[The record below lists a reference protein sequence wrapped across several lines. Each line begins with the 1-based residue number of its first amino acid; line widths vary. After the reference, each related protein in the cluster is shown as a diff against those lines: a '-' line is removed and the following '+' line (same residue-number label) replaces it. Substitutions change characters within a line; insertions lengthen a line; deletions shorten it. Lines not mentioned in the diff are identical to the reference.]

1 MTIFSSGTNIGS
13 NLRRKIR
20 KIKRKYD
27 ITGDDLS
34 GKIAELKAVIKG
46 MAEEVRNRERKAEER
61 RINKQFD
68 QNPRSVYS
76 KLLGDSIEVVTPPGV
91 EELEAFWR
99 PLFEDEQRHRE
110 NEWTETIEL
119 TNQQK
124 PPMSQMNISVESFN
138 RKLGKYSNFKAPG
151 IDNLPNYWI
160 KALTSLHAHY
170 VYLFDRIISGNDQT
184 PEWLTTGCTTLIPKS
199 EETHLPS
206 KYRPITCLSTTYKIL
221 TGLIADAIYEHLTVG
236 NYLEGEQKGC
246 IRDRMGTKDQLLINK
261 AILED
266 CKRRQRNMSMAWIDY
281 SKAFDSVPHSW
292 IIKCLRLYKVDE
304 RIIEMMGDQMDR
316 WKTNITLNHTKGK
329 MKIENVKISR
339 GIFQGDSLS
348 PLLFCL
354 SINPLSVLL
363 NMEGVGYN
371 LEKTRS
377 KTPGRVIS
385 HLLFMDDLK
394 VYANNETN
402 LKKLMEVVK
411 GFSNDI
417 GMKFGLDKCSKCSIR
432 KGRKVGGEDIS
443 TEEGPILDL
452 ASDSTYKYLGI
463 EENSSIEQGRMRE
476 KLERDYLTRVKK
488 ICKTELTPKNKI
500 TAINQL
506 AIPVLTYGFGIID

>member
-1 MTIFSSGTNIGS
+1 
-13 NLRRKIR
+13 
-20 KIKRKYD
+20 
-27 ITGDDLS
+27 
-34 GKIAELKAVIKG
+34 
-46 MAEEVRNRERKAEER
+46 
-61 RINKQFD
+61 
-68 QNPRSVYS
+68 
-76 KLLGDSIEVVTPPGV
+76 
-91 EELEAFWR
+91 
-99 PLFEDEQRHRE
+99 
-110 NEWTETIEL
+110 
-119 TNQQK
+119 
-124 PPMSQMNISVESFN
+124 
-138 RKLGKYSNFKAPG
+138 
-151 IDNLPNYWI
+151 
-160 KALTSLHAHY
+160 
-170 VYLFDRIISGNDQT
+170 
-184 PEWLTTGCTTLIPKS
+184 
-199 EETHLPS
+199 
-206 KYRPITCLSTTYKIL
+206 
-221 TGLIADAIYEHLTVG
+221 
-236 NYLEGEQKGC
+236 
-246 IRDRMGTKDQLLINK
+246 
-261 AILED
+261 
-266 CKRRQRNMSMAWIDY
+266 MAWIDY

-316 WKTNITLNHTKGK
+316 WKTNLTLNHTKGTI
-329 MKIENVKISR
+329 KIENVKISR

-443 TEEGPILDL
+443 TEQGPITDL
-452 ASDSTYKYLGI
+452 AK
-463 EENSSIEQGRMRE
+463 
-476 KLERDYLTRVKK
+476 
-488 ICKTELTPKNKI
+488 
-500 TAINQL
+500 
-506 AIPVLTYGFGIID
+506 